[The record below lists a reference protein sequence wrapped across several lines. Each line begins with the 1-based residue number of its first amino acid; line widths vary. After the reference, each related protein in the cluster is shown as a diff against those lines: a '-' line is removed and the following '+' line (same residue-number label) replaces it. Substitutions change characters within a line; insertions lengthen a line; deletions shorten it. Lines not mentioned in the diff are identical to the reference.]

1 MEREIIQDGT
11 SSLFKKDDFNFT
23 YGRNY
28 SKVFLGD
35 LQGRT
40 IGRSTHWAQ
49 GPGES
54 PPAPRAPHQCNTIH
68 IRGEPAIKKSNR
80 FQHIKNSSRIFYALG
95 IVYRY
100 RTVVYQLQHKNGGWP
115 RFCIVAVRQ
124 VGTYQARLYESEL
137 WLFIVSQ
144 RGKIIKYI
152 QPICSSQRQAK
163 KRSIQ
168 Q

>member
-11 SSLFKKDDFNFT
+11 SLFKKDDFNFT

-54 PPAPRAPHQCNTIH
+54 PPAPRAPHQCSTIH
-68 IRGEPAIKKSNR
+68 IRGEPAIKKQSILAYKEL
-80 FQHIKNSSRIFYALG
+80 FKNILCT
-95 IVYRY
+95 RY
-100 RTVVYQLQHKNGGWP
+100 CIQVVYQLQHKNGGWP

-163 KRSIQ
+163 KGQ
-168 Q
+168 FNND

>member
-11 SSLFKKDDFNFT
+11 SSFFKKDDFNFT

-54 PPAPRAPHQCNTIH
+54 PPAPRAPH
-68 IRGEPAIKKSNR
+68 
-80 FQHIKNSSRIFYALG
+80 
-95 IVYRY
+95 
-100 RTVVYQLQHKNGGWP
+100 
-115 RFCIVAVRQ
+115 
-124 VGTYQARLYESEL
+124 
-137 WLFIVSQ
+137 
-144 RGKIIKYI
+144 
-152 QPICSSQRQAK
+152 
-163 KRSIQ
+163 
-168 Q
+168 

>member
-49 GPGES
+49 GPGKS
-54 PPAPRAPHQCNTIH
+54 PPAPRAPHFCYTFH
-68 IRGEPAIKKSNR
+68 IRGGPEKKGKKFNACNLNTIFQSNSFLP
-80 FQHIKNSSRIFYALG
+80 FQIMTMFLLCP
-95 IVYRY
+95 
-100 RTVVYQLQHKNGGWP
+100 TFPQ
-115 RFCIVAVRQ
+115 
-124 VGTYQARLYESEL
+124 
-137 WLFIVSQ
+137 
-144 RGKIIKYI
+144 
-152 QPICSSQRQAK
+152 
-163 KRSIQ
+163 
-168 Q
+168 

>member
-11 SSLFKKDDFNFT
+11 SLFKKDDFNFT

-68 IRGEPAIKKSNR
+68 IRGEPAIKKKQSILAYKEL
-80 FQHIKNSSRIFYALG
+80 FKNILCT
-95 IVYRY
+95 RY
-100 RTVVYQLQHKNGGWP
+100 CIIQVQVVYQLQHKNGGWP

-163 KRSIQ
+163 KGQ
-168 Q
+168 FNND

>member
-49 GPGES
+49 GPG
-54 PPAPRAPHQCNTIH
+54 
-68 IRGEPAIKKSNR
+68 
-80 FQHIKNSSRIFYALG
+80 
-95 IVYRY
+95 
-100 RTVVYQLQHKNGGWP
+100 
-115 RFCIVAVRQ
+115 
-124 VGTYQARLYESEL
+124 
-137 WLFIVSQ
+137 
-144 RGKIIKYI
+144 
-152 QPICSSQRQAK
+152 
-163 KRSIQ
+163 
-168 Q
+168 